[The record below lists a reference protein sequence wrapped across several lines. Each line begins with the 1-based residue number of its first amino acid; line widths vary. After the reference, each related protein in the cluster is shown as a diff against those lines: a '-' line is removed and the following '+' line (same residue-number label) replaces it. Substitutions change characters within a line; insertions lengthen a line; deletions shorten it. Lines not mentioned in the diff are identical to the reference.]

1 MIGIEPTTCSLR
13 VSRSAIEPHQQNIDL
28 KIIASFIVTVK
39 YYIIKIYKGEL
50 KMERKVPKNKKDK
63 SVTGIMITRARKAH
77 GLTQEMVADILKI
90 KRSTYAYYER
100 NIDPTYEVISQ
111 LSTLFNTPV
120 HVLLYDHPDPLE
132 HIGLNDPQTEW
143 GAEKFGHLKEEEKI
157 ILANLRMLPLNLKQ
171 KIIREIQDLADKNE
185 DN

>member
-1 MIGIEPTTCSLR
+1 MK
-13 VSRSAIEPHQQNIDL
+13 
-28 KIIASFIVTVK
+28 KIIVV
-39 YYIIKIYKGEL
+39 GG
-50 KMERKVPKNKKDK
+50 
-63 SVTGIMITRARKAH
+63 SVV
-77 GLTQEMVADILKI
+77 EYSMVAEDASDAMSLINILTCLDYESKEYCDLYHFLEKTI
-90 KRSTYAYYER
+90 NPHMWDGDEDWEEAYWELARIEHEAYYER

-157 ILANLRMLPLNLKQ
+157 ILANLRMLPLNLRQ
-171 KIIREIQDLADKNE
+171 KIIREIEDLKEKNE
-185 DN
+185 GN